1 VKMVDYR
8 NIDDVGKTMDAINE
22 QTENMKQTQEAL
34 SSPIGAS
41 K

>member
-8 NIDDVGKTMDAINE
+8 NTDDVGKTMDAINE

-34 SSPIGAS
+34 SSPIRAS